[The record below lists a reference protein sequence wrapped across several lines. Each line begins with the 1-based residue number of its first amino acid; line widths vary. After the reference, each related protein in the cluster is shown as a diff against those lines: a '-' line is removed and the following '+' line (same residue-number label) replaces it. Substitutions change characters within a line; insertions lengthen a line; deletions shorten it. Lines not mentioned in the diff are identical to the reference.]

1 MKSIVRITQ
10 RLVSLFLVLIASG
23 MMFLSS
29 PAIAAATSSAT
40 TLSLVNITDENY
52 QTEVIQ
58 SSKSKPVIV
67 IVAPKFSYS
76 SDIEKLKTEAEKFY
90 GDKYK
95 IVTGKTEENKWV
107 SDNYVSSIVFPPPPT
122 ILGFKN
128 SEFVGASLIDSDGIT
143 EAFDRIKEQLG
154 KVS

>member
-1 MKSIVRITQ
+1 MKSLVRITQ
-10 RLVSLFLVLIASG
+10 RLVSLFLVLLASG

-29 PAIAAATSSAT
+29 PAIAATSSAT

-67 IVAPKFSYS
+67 IVAPKISYS
-76 SDIEKLKTEAEKFY
+76 SDLEKLKTEAEKFY

>member
-29 PAIAAATSSAT
+29 PAIAATSSAT

-58 SSKSKPVIV
+58 SSKIKPVIV
-67 IVAPKFSYS
+67 IVAPKNSDS
-76 SDIEKLKTEAEKFY
+76 SAIEKVKTEAENFY

-95 IVTGKTEENKWV
+95 IVTGTTEENKWV

>member
-10 RLVSLFLVLIASG
+10 RLVSLFLVLVASS

-29 PAIAAATSSAT
+29 PAIAATSSAT

-67 IVAPKFSYS
+67 IVAPKISYS
-76 SDIEKLKTEAEKFY
+76 SEYLEKLKTEAKKFY

-95 IVTGKTEENKWV
+95 ILTGKTEENK
-107 SDNYVSSIVFPPPPT
+107 
-122 ILGFKN
+122 GFLTTTL
-128 SEFVGASLIDSDGIT
+128 A
-143 EAFDRIKEQLG
+143 R
-154 KVS
+154 

>member
-29 PAIAAATSSAT
+29 PAIAATSSAT

-67 IVAPKFSYS
+67 IVVPKNSYS
-76 SDIEKLKTEAEKFY
+76 SDLEKLKTEAEKFY

-95 IVTGKTEENKWV
+95 IVTGKTEENRWV

-122 ILGFKN
+122 LLGFKN

>member
-1 MKSIVRITQ
+1 MKSLVRITQ
-10 RLVSLFLVLIASG
+10 RLVSLFLVLVASS

-29 PAIAAATSSAT
+29 PAIAATSLAT
-40 TLSLVNITDENY
+40 TLSLVNITDKNY

-58 SSKSKPVIV
+58 FSKSKPVIV
-67 IVAPKFSYS
+67 IVAPKNSDS
-76 SDIEKLKTEAEKFY
+76 SDIEILKTEAERFY

-95 IVTGKTEENKWV
+95 IVTGKTEENRWV

-143 EAFDRIKEQLG
+143 QAFDRIKEQLG

>member
-29 PAIAAATSSAT
+29 PAIAATSSAT

-67 IVAPKFSYS
+67 IVAPKNSYS
-76 SDIEKLKTEAEKFY
+76 SDLEKLKTEAENFY

-95 IVTGKTEENKWV
+95 IVTGKTEENRWV
-107 SDNYVSSIVFPPPPT
+107 SENYVSSIVFPAPPT

>member
-1 MKSIVRITQ
+1 MQSIVRITQ
-10 RLVSLFLVLIASG
+10 RFVSLFLVLVASG

-29 PAIAAATSSAT
+29 PAIAATSSAT
-40 TLSLVNITDENY
+40 TLSLVSVTDENY

-67 IVAPKFSYS
+67 IVAPKIS
-76 SDIEKLKTEAEKFY
+76 SSSELEKLKTEAEKFY
-90 GDKYK
+90 GDKYR

-143 EAFDRIKEQLG
+143 AAFDRIKEQLG